1 MNKISIL
8 FILCAL
14 TLSTFAQN
22 ETKKEETT
30 KQSNLEETIQG
41 IFKKIGKTLNNKQ
54 SNLEDGMYAKI
65 NTTKGEILIQLE
77 YEKTPLTV
85 ANFVGLA
92 EGTLKNNKKEAG
104 TPYYDG
110 LKFHRVIADFMVQ
123 GGCPDGTG
131 MGDPGYKFADEFHPE
146 LKHDKGGILS
156 MANSGPTTNGS
167 QFFITH
173 KETSWLDGKHTVFGH
188 VIEGMDVVN
197 SIAQDDE
204 MISVTI
210 IKEGKAAKS
219 FNANNVFESAQADIE
234 KAKASK
240 ADKSA
245 NAMKKLT
252 EGATFTESGLAYFMI
267 KEGKGEQATAGK
279 TVSVHYTGK
288 LADGTKFDSS
298 HDRNAPIEF
307 PLGKGNVIPGWDEG
321 IALLKV
327 GGKATFIIPPHLAY
341 GARGAGGVIPPN
353 ATLIFEVELMEV
365 K

>member
-1 MNKISIL
+1 MRKITIL
-8 FILCAL
+8 TVLCAL
-14 TLSTFAQN
+14 TLSSFSQN
-22 ETKKEETT
+22 IFNKKENTT
-30 KQSNLEETIQG
+30 SNNAKSNLE
-41 IFKKIGKTLNNKQ
+41 N
-54 SNLEDGMYAKI
+54 GMYAKI

-92 EGTLKNNKKEAG
+92 EGTLKNNKKELG

-123 GGCPDGTG
+123 GGCPDGNGT
-131 MGDPGYKFADEFHPE
+131 GDPGYKFADEFHPD

-173 KETSWLDGKHTVFGH
+173 KETSWLDGKHSVFGN
-188 VIEGMDVVN
+188 VVEGMNVVN
-197 SIAQDDE
+197 SIAQDDI

-210 IKEGKAAKS
+210 VREGSAAKE
-219 FNANNVFESAQADIE
+219 FDANNIFITAQAEIE
-234 KAKASK
+234 KANSEKAN
-240 ADKSA
+240 KSTQT
-245 NAMKKLT
+245 MKKLT

-267 KEGKGEQATAGK
+267 KEGVGAQATAGK

-298 HDRNAPIEF
+298 YDRNAPIEF
-307 PLGKGNVIPGWDEG
+307 PLGEGRVIPGWDEG

-341 GARGAGGVIPPN
+341 GERGAGGVIPPN
-353 ATLIFEVELMEV
+353 ATLIFEVELMGV
-365 K
+365 KQDTEDLHKGHNH